1 MKAQILMDGDPPTSF
16 CFSRLFQAFAY
27 FAYFPFSYGFSLF
40 RIIMKTIGKRLNQC
54 TMGQNQVILRHRM
67 IYFPMSEGVLT
78 SRFLL
83 VPDHSAVVVSV
94 ESERSHRFTK
104 EDEDKNGDGMQI

>member
-1 MKAQILMDGDPPTSF
+1 MSGASERANGRASGSILT
-16 CFSRLFQAFAY
+16 
-27 FAYFPFSYGFSLF
+27 SLF
-40 RIIMKTIGKRLNQC
+40 L
-54 TMGQNQVILRHRM
+54 
-67 IYFPMSEGVLT
+67 F
-78 SRFLL
+78 